1 MAITKPLLEKFDRY
15 ILGSST
21 ELITKNPVLQPG
33 ELGIESDT
41 TLVKLGTGDRWNDT
55 TYVNSGGVVGEGIA
69 SQATLTEISQ
79 MVQIIMASE
88 ILGADEINGGY
99 WGA

>member
-1 MAITKPLLEKFDRY
+1 MPLEYRTLESFSKYITGTAVEF
-15 ILGSST
+15 SA
-21 ELITKNPVLQPG
+21 KNPVLQPG

-41 TLVKLGTGDRWNDT
+41 TLFKLGTGDRWNDT

-88 ILGADEINGGY
+88 ILGADEINGGF